1 MRGGLRTKEGGE
13 ERVGSIVHRVVV
25 QALHRRRRLPRVQG
39 GGDEQMDS
47 RTTNESPENKNQMRE
62 AIKG

>member
-1 MRGGLRTKEGGE
+1 MLGGLRTKEGGE

-25 QALHRRRRLPRVQG
+25 QVLHRQRRLLRVQG
-39 GGDEQMDS
+39 GGDEQMDG
-47 RTTNESPENKNQMRE
+47 RTTNESPGNKNQMRE